1 MNTTKAVSQC
11 KGCKFILASVFWI
24 IFCLMPYRAWSSL
37 PELIF
42 TVSTSENTIN
52 MDNQTVSFD
61 TVSITSGGGILEAD
75 INGKP
80 TVMVVS
86 FGQPFAGRL
95 SSTTARDNLISHA
108 DRLYETGAAFL
119 KDEDIFRK
127 GLVKSDDPDDLNN
140 LVKDVSDGKATYNE
154 NDLVRAEEAYRR
166 ALFVDPFCDD
176 AVKGILMTRQARAKK
191 RNLVWDI
198 RRRHQ
203 LRLRLTDSGL
213 DTGKDVLEK
222 EIDIL
227 EEISINQKDSIAL
240 LLELFSDPVFRGPG
254 AALRGEFSIEESDV
268 VDKTL
273 QLLFSSGRRFAETEL
288 KLANK
293 RLLLNFFNDGSSE
306 NDYNRAYALAQLA
319 NAHAY
324 LTELMRLVNPFIEKS
339 FYETSEVLQLASI
352 QAKQNELVGCVEQG
366 YNPFGFLPDFVPFV
380 TGNEDDNNLSTF
392 NKMYDIAGNA
402 AALAQEKEATAQGQ
416 ENRFADSSAQYRQRL
431 LDTETSYTQRLK
443 TLIGVVV
450 GENEDE
456 LPDVFTFLI
465 PDRDLDGD
473 GISERDEER
482 ALLTN
487 QFGLQFKSKGQIS
500 LQYDNIATAENRVEQ
515 ALNEIRNVVDEI
527 EIREQTAQ
535 KILDIHEVIAKLI
548 KDNGD
553 EVGLLIRQKGRLQ
566 NEAAK
571 RVADKQRNSNL
582 FGQLYEGGKDA
593 CEKLK
598 NYFGIKAATANAMQP
613 KDGGISITAIIAIAG
628 TVLSTSDSVI
638 GSQAAGDISEIQGQC
653 AEDVA
658 NIDAQINEIQAMTNA
673 DIEVARGSQELLRT
687 EQEVKILVL
696 KQANLGLTKAIAQRD
711 LDREMKELLNLIDE
725 ANTLLIDRTRTIKL
739 AEKNFEGNAIGWVEE
754 DVRDV
759 LTNGVL
765 VADQAFFRAQVWTFI
780 ALRALE
786 YYANRPP
793 DANGQPNW
801 QIRCLYKK
809 LYEARRGQD
818 LIELL
823 TDMEAKA
830 KSDFV
835 FTATSIACPVRGLL
849 SLKYDVLVP
858 TIVQYGTDGNP
869 TESGVDKE
877 AHYRYM
883 DQFSGQT
890 YEGVQA
896 YQAVFRNVLRQGLKG
911 TKENENRTLTL
922 VFSTDLFPRNPS
934 EGFIGDNPFYIASAR
949 NAKIIGFTNSS
960 CTGPGLEENVQGIQ
974 INMTG
979 KMDEVNGPWIRLAQ
993 LGNSYL
999 KHTQWSEEN
1008 FDEHGQLIDP
1018 LKSITVYSA
1027 YKQILPTWLIGDID
1041 HSSSEQEEIGNS
1053 VLAVFLALRNG
1064 QGSAGKTLAFTD
1076 RSVANDRWELQI
1088 WEKENAA
1095 NITFLNK
1102 IEEMLNSPI
1111 PESPSED
1118 FLTDI
1123 QLWVGWAY
1131 RNPSAYTQMEDSGV
1145 KSPELD

>member
-1 MNTTKAVSQC
+1 MTKGVNQC
-11 KGCKFILASVFWI
+11 KGCKLILASVFWI
-24 IFCLMPYRAWSSL
+24 IFCLIPYRAWSSL

-42 TVSTSENTIN
+42 NVSTSENTIN
-52 MDNQTVSFD
+52 LDNQTASFD

-75 INGKP
+75 IDDKP

-95 SSTTARDNLISHA
+95 SSTTAWGDLISHA
-108 DRLYETGAAFL
+108 DTLYGTGAAFL
-119 KDEDIFRK
+119 KDEAIFRM
-127 GLVKSDDPDDLNN
+127 GLLKSDDPDDLDN
-140 LVKDVSDGKATYNE
+140 LVNSDGKATYNE
-154 NDLVRAEEAYRR
+154 NHLVKAEEAYRR
-166 ALFVDPFCDD
+166 ALFVDPFHDD

-191 RNLVWDI
+191 GNLVWDI

-213 DTGKDVLEK
+213 DTGREVLEE

-227 EEISINQKDSIAL
+227 EEISSYQKDSISL

-288 KLANK
+288 GIANK
-293 RLLLNFFNDGSSE
+293 RLLLNFFNDGSLQNS
-306 NDYNRAYALAQLA
+306 RAYALAELA

-324 LTELMRLVNPFIEKS
+324 LTELMRLVNPFVDES

-352 QAKQNELVGCVEQG
+352 QAKQNELAGCVEQG

-380 TGNEDDNNLSTF
+380 TGNEDNNNLSTF

-402 AALAQEKEATAQGQ
+402 AALAQEKEATAQAQ
-416 ENRFADSSAQYRQRL
+416 ENSFAENSAEYRQRL
-431 LDTETSYTQRLK
+431 FDTETSYTQRLK

-473 GISERDEER
+473 GISERDKER
-482 ALLTN
+482 ALLTI
-487 QFGLQFKSKGQIS
+487 QSGLQFKSKGQIS
-500 LQYDNIATAENRVEQ
+500 LQYDNIATTENRVEQ
-515 ALNEIRNVVDEI
+515 ALNEIQNVVDEI
-527 EIREQTAQ
+527 AIREQTAQ
-535 KILDIHEVIAKLI
+535 DILGIYDEIAKFI

-553 EVGLLIRQKGRLQ
+553 DVGLLIRQKGRLQ

-613 KDGGISITAIIAIAG
+613 KDGGITITAIIAIAG

-653 AEDVA
+653 AEDLA

-673 DIEVARGSQELLRT
+673 KIELARGSQELLRT

-696 KQANLGLTKAIAQRD
+696 KQANLGLNKAIAQRD

-793 DANGQPNW
+793 DASGQPNW
-801 QIRCLYKK
+801 QIRCLYEE

-823 TDMEAKA
+823 IDMEAKA

-835 FTATSIACPVRGLL
+835 FTATSVACPVRGLL
-849 SLKYDVLVP
+849 SLKYDILVP
-858 TIVQYGTDGNP
+858 TIVQYGTDGSP

-877 AHYRYM
+877 AHYRYI
-883 DQFSGQT
+883 DPSSGQT
-890 YEGVQA
+890 YEGAQA
-896 YQAVFRNVLRQGLKG
+896 YLAVFRNVLRQGLKG
-911 TKENENRTLTL
+911 TKPMRTLTL

-960 CTGPGLEENVQGIQ
+960 CTGPGLEKNVQGIQ

-993 LGNSYL
+993 IGNSYL
-999 KHTQWSEEN
+999 KHTQWSEED

-1053 VLAVFLALRNG
+1053 VLAVFQGLRNG
-1064 QGSAGKTLAFTD
+1064 QGPAGKTLAFTD
-1076 RSVANDRWELQI
+1076 RSVANDRWEITIQDI
-1088 WEKENAA
+1088 EEAA
-1095 NITFLNK
+1095 NIVFLDK

-1111 PESPSED
+1111 PESLNED

-1123 QLWVGWAY
+1123 QLWIGWAY
-1131 RNPSAYTQMEDSGV
+1131 RNPSAYMQMEDSGV